1 MGGWLSW
8 RSALSHPERVSGLIL
23 IGASGPPHSEDQK
36 LYLGARI
43 MSTKFGRWLAP
54 KFTPRSI
61 IKSSMETTYFDQD
74 LITPELIDR
83 YWELLRYPGNRV
95 AAGDRS
101 ITPRNPEVWN
111 DVSNINVPVLLLWGE
126 EDLVTPMSFAY
137 EFNKKIKDTKLISY
151 PNVRHIPMEEKPESV
166 SSDISEWVSQKFTPQ

>member
-1 MGGWLSW
+1 
-8 RSALSHPERVSGLIL
+8 
-23 IGASGPPHSEDQK
+23 
-36 LYLGARI
+36 
-43 MSTKFGRWLAP
+43 
-54 KFTPRSI
+54 
-61 IKSSMETTYFDQD
+61 METTYFDQD